1 MVVSQSQ
8 AHTARHLTPGTKLG
22 KYDLIRQ
29 IAVGGMAELYLAR
42 TVGIEGFEKLVVVKR
57 ILPQFAETPGFI
69 QMFLDEARL
78 AATLHHPNIAQVYD
92 IGIADGSY
100 FFSME
105 YVHGEDLRR
114 TLAAAADQGVPV
126 SLDAALTL
134 AVGVAAGLHYAHQ
147 KAAPDGAPLGI
158 VHRDVSPS
166 NVLVT
171 FEGGVKVV
179 DFGIARATRR
189 QTSTLSGGL
198 KGKIAYMSPEQCKG
212 NAPLDRRS
220 DIFSIGTL
228 LYELTTGRLPF
239 EQETE
244 FAVLT
249 QIVNEDAEPPTRRI
263 PAYPPA
269 LEAIVLRAM
278 ARDPARRYATALELQ
293 RDLEDFAH
301 DNRLRISPLT
311 LSGVMERLFPAALAE
326 WEKARAQ
333 GAYFVEEHVVRTL
346 VGKTSEYEGALPIE
360 VARPPALA
368 DDESTEVIAIGR
380 AAPVTI
386 APRATVPGKLS
397 IGAAG
402 SAPGPHGIPI
412 AAMVPSPTAP
422 TTPLPVPMFARGTA
436 DDDAAEP
443 TNVQP
448 VLPVIDSMVVSE
460 ASGSRPHLPLMPPP
474 MPLPPPPPVAMTARV
489 NISEVEAA
497 SLRAARAHLAR
508 SQQTVMTMAAPS
520 SKRPIAIALAL
531 IGAAGVVAALTVA
544 LQGGDDGPAARAT
557 TPAPVPAPALAPAP
571 IVEPAPA
578 PTPAPAAAVEPTP
591 APAAEAPAKPAA
603 AIKKSAAP
611 PPKKKSVKN
620 AKKHRPRATK
630 EKPWSDDSPFMPVAT
645 PKH

>member
-1 MVVSQSQ
+1 MVVSHSQ

-57 ILPQFAETPGFI
+57 ILPQFAETPGFV

-114 TLAAAADQGVPV
+114 TLAAAADQGVPI

-134 AVGVAAGLHYAHQ
+134 AVGLAAGLHYAHQ

-189 QTSTLSGGL
+189 ETSTQAGGL
-198 KGKIAYMSPEQCKG
+198 KGKIAYMSPEQCRG

-220 DIFSIGTL
+220 DIFSIGTV

-244 FAVLT
+244 YAVLT

-263 PAYPPA
+263 PAYPPG

-278 ARDPARRYATALELQ
+278 ARDPARRYPTALELQ

-301 DNRLRISPLT
+301 DHRLRISPLT

-346 VGKTSEYEGALPIE
+346 VGKTSEYVGALPVE
-360 VARPPALA
+360 LGAGTAPGAPPTTPMRAARVPA
-368 DDESTEVIAIGR
+368 DEESTAVIAIGGP
-380 AAPVTI
+380 PVVPVPV
-386 APRATVPGKLS
+386 PRMTVPGKLS
-397 IGAAG
+397 AG
-402 SAPGPHGIPI
+402 GVPMPMLIPD
-412 AAMVPSPTAP
+412 AAP
-422 TTPLPVPMFARGTA
+422 TPPLPPLPVPVFARGTA
-436 DDDAAEP
+436 EDDTAEP
-443 TNVQP
+443 TRVEHVVP
-448 VLPVIDSMVVSE
+448 VVDSMVLDE
-460 ASGSRPHLPLMPPP
+460 RTGSRPHLPLMAPPVP
-474 MPLPPPPPVAMTARV
+474 PLPDVVMTARV
-489 NISEVEAA
+489 NVADVEAA
-497 SLRAARAHLAR
+497 SLRAARGYLAR
-508 SQQTVMTMAAPS
+508 SQQTIMTTAVPAS
-520 SKRPIAIALAL
+520 RRPIAIALGL
-531 IGAAGVVAALTVA
+531 IGAAGVIAAVTVA
-544 LQGGDDGPAARAT
+544 LQGEAPTPAARET
-557 TPAPVPAPALAPAP
+557 TPAPTLAPV
-571 IVEPAPA
+571 IEPVPV
-578 PTPAPAAAVEPTP
+578 PPPAPAAAVEPAPEPTP
-591 APAAEAPAKPAA
+591 AVEPEPAIAADPPRPA
-603 AIKKSAAP
+603 
-611 PPKKKSVKN
+611 PKKKPI
-620 AKKHRPRATK
+620 KKRKPRATTTK
-630 EKPWSDDSPFMPVAT
+630 EKPWSDDSPFMPVR
-645 PKH
+645 PGD